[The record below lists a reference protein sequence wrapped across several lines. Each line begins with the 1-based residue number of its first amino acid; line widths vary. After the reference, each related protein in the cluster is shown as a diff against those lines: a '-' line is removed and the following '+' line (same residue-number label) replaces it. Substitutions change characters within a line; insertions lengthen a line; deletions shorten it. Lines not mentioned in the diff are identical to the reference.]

1 MGTDIIILV
10 LSIVMETQVY
20 SPFILFFVVFH
31 NVYCIHSFILGCR
44 LECFRALQ
52 ILLPESIC
60 LVSFDFSGCGNSGGQ
75 YITLGM
81 DEQFELEFVIEY
93 IRREFYF
100 KKIGFL
106 ILFIHLPSLFSY
118 A

>member
-1 MGTDIIILV
+1 MGIDIIILV

-20 SPFILFFVVFH
+20 SLSTLFFVAFH
-31 NVYCIHSFILGCR
+31 NAYCISPFILGCR

-100 KKIGFL
+100 KKIGLL
-106 ILFIHLPSLFSY
+106 ILFVRFTSLFSY
-118 A
+118 L